1 MKRFFKT
8 ILVLAFLF
16 IGLDFAYQKAAPEI
30 EKTFGTRNPLP
41 YLTAK
46 VQQFI
51 SPEKIQ
57 NDDKNADSDKGHT
70 FETNTAT
77 VYLDLSDPTLK
88 QAAMDGIN
96 IWNNTGAFTFKTTN
110 DKNNAKIIIKAMD
123 DGQTNAAGL
132 TDTQY
137 NSLTGHLIKA
147 TVNLNSYYLLNPS
160 YGYNHGRIVNTVEH
174 ELGHA
179 IGLGHKDGISVMYPQ
194 GSFYTIQPSDVDD
207 VRKLYKEQ

>member
-57 NDDKNADSDKGHT
+57 NDDKNDNNAKGHT
-70 FETNTAT
+70 F
-77 VYLDLSDPTLK
+77 
-88 QAAMDGIN
+88 
-96 IWNNTGAFTFKTTN
+96 
-110 DKNNAKIIIKAMD
+110 
-123 DGQTNAAGL
+123 
-132 TDTQY
+132 
-137 NSLTGHLIKA
+137 
-147 TVNLNSYYLLNPS
+147 
-160 YGYNHGRIVNTVEH
+160 
-174 ELGHA
+174 
-179 IGLGHKDGISVMYPQ
+179 
-194 GSFYTIQPSDVDD
+194 
-207 VRKLYKEQ
+207 

>member
-57 NDDKNADSDKGHT
+57 NDDKNDNNAKGHT
-70 FETNTAT
+70 FESNTAT
-77 VYLDLSDPTLK
+77 VYLDLSNPTLK
-88 QAAMDGIN
+88 QAAIDGIN
-96 IWNNTGAFTFKTTN
+96 IWNNTGAFNFKMTN
-110 DKNNAKIIIKAMD
+110 DKNNAKIIIKAMN

-147 TVNLNSYYLLNPS
+147 TVNLNSYYLLNP
-160 YGYNHGRIVNTVEH
+160 
-174 ELGHA
+174 
-179 IGLGHKDGISVMYPQ
+179 
-194 GSFYTIQPSDVDD
+194 
-207 VRKLYKEQ
+207 KLRL

>member
-57 NDDKNADSDKGHT
+57 NDDKNDNNAKGHT
-70 FETNTAT
+70 I
-77 VYLDLSDPTLK
+77 LISLSQLSSKQRLMALTFGIIQGPLILK
-88 QAAMDGIN
+88 
-96 IWNNTGAFTFKTTN
+96 
-110 DKNNAKIIIKAMD
+110 
-123 DGQTNAAGL
+123 
-132 TDTQY
+132 
-137 NSLTGHLIKA
+137 
-147 TVNLNSYYLLNPS
+147 
-160 YGYNHGRIVNTVEH
+160 
-174 ELGHA
+174 
-179 IGLGHKDGISVMYPQ
+179 
-194 GSFYTIQPSDVDD
+194 
-207 VRKLYKEQ
+207 

>member
-1 MKRFFKT
+1 MKLFFKT
-8 ILVLAFLF
+8 ILFLAFMF
-16 IGLDFAYQKAAPEI
+16 IGIYFDYQKAAPEI

-57 NDDKNADSDKGHT
+57 NDDKNDNNAKGHT
-70 FETNTAT
+70 FESNTAT
-77 VYLDLSDPTLK
+77 VYLDLSNPTLK
-88 QAAMDGIN
+88 QAAIDGIN
-96 IWNNTGAFTFKTTN
+96 IWNNTGAFNFKMTN
-110 DKNNAKIIIKAMD
+110 DKNNAKIIIKAMN

-194 GSFYTIQPSDVDD
+194 GSFYTIQPSDVED
-207 VRKLYKEQ
+207 VKKLYQEQ